1 MFTAEGRPIYRN
13 SRFATALLRVTLRTR
28 IQETARLELNC
39 VGDCSKSQVSDSS
52 VWVVI
57 LSPRGAVSPKKNRGA
72 SMQGIR
78 NRGVWAA
85 ACVILLFLCASALR
99 AQVNT
104 ATVSGTVVDPQGL
117 AVHGAKVT
125 VTNPVTDAVREAITD
140 ESGRYNLVGLPPGK
154 YVLKVEGGANFA
166 AYEDAA
172 LILTVGANA
181 TYDPHLSL
189 TGVQQ
194 TVTVSSEATNV
205 ETSKTEVSQTIEQ
218 RRIDNLPI
226 NGRNYINFTL
236 TNSQTTRDVSPTIG
250 PAPNSGLNVSG
261 ARARGTTVSVDGA
274 NAVDNSVNGIRSTVS
289 QEAVQEFQ
297 LIISNYNAEYGRAT
311 GGVVNIVTK
320 SGSND
325 FHGDVFGY
333 LRNKAFQARNPF
345 SGEVDDNGD
354 LVPTKQAYTR
364 VQTGATLG
372 GALKKDKTFYFF
384 SYEYTQREETGF
396 SSIGSGNFGL
406 TPVDLP
412 VPTVPGGVL
421 PVELTPA
428 QASTVNALLSSG
440 VPQLQSLGVNYG

>member
-52 VWVVI
+52 VWVPI

-125 VTNPVTDAVREAITD
+125 VTSPVTDAVREAITD
-140 ESGRYNLVGLPPGK
+140 GSGRYNLVGLPPGK
-154 YVLKVEGGANFA
+154 YVLQVEDGANFA

-189 TGVQQ
+189 TGVRQ

-236 TNSQTTRDVSPTIG
+236 TNCGSTHRGVRR
-250 PAPNSGLNVSG
+250 PAIPVC
-261 ARARGTTVSVDGA
+261 AA
-274 NAVDNSVNGIRSTVS
+274 
-289 QEAVQEFQ
+289 
-297 LIISNYNAEYGRAT
+297 
-311 GGVVNIVTK
+311 
-320 SGSND
+320 
-325 FHGDVFGY
+325 H
-333 LRNKAFQARNPF
+333 
-345 SGEVDDNGD
+345 D
-354 LVPTKQAYTR
+354 LVNHDSRKGPSFRSALFFGKDRRTSFFRSMMER
-364 VQTGATLG
+364 VFCSGRLLRR
-372 GALKKDKTFYFF
+372 AL
-384 SYEYTQREETGF
+384 
-396 SSIGSGNFGL
+396 
-406 TPVDLP
+406 
-412 VPTVPGGVL
+412 
-421 PVELTPA
+421 
-428 QASTVNALLSSG
+428 
-440 VPQLQSLGVNYG
+440 